1 MAKKRQSYTDLTS
14 LVLRLGL
21 GLMMIFGH
29 GLGKLQTLISGEVE
43 FVSLFSLPPEVNL
56 TLAMLAEF
64 LASIF
69 VVVGFKTRWAS
80 IPVIITM
87 FIAAFVVH
95 AQDAFFMM
103 KAAGD
108 GSKEFAMLYLVG
120 FLAIALIGS
129 GKYSLDY
136 VTQKQK

>member
-1 MAKKRQSYTDLTS
+1 MLKNSSSYTDVAS
-14 LVLRLGL
+14 FVLRIGL

-29 GLGKLQTLISGEVE
+29 GLGKLQSLIGGNVE
-43 FVSLFSLPPEVNL
+43 FVSLFGLPPEVNL
-56 TLAMLAEF
+56 TLATLAEF

-69 VVVGFKTRWAS
+69 VVIGYKTRLAS

-87 FIAAFVVH
+87 FVAGFVVH
-95 AQDAFFMM
+95 WQDAFFMM
-103 KAAGD
+103 NADGG

-120 FLAIALIGS
+120 FLAIALLGS

-136 VTQKQK
+136 VTQKRK

>member
-1 MAKKRQSYTDLTS
+1 MAKNISSYTDLAS

-29 GLGKLQTLISGEVE
+29 GLGKLQSLIGGNVE
-43 FVSLFSLPPEVNL
+43 FVSLFGLPPEVNL

-69 VVVGFKTRWAS
+69 VVIGFKSRLAS

-87 FIAAFVVH
+87 FVAAFVVH
-95 AQDAFFMM
+95 WQDAFFMM
-103 KAAGD
+103 NAGGG
-108 GSKEFAMLYLVG
+108 GSKEFAMIYLVG
-120 FLAIALIGS
+120 FLAIALLGS

-136 VTQKQK
+136 VIQKR

>member
-1 MAKKRQSYTDLTS
+1 MAKNMSSYTNLAS

-29 GLGKLQTLISGEVE
+29 GLGKLQSLIGGDVE
-43 FVSLFSLPPEVNL
+43 FVSLFGLPPEVNL

-69 VVVGFKTRWAS
+69 VAIGFKTRLAS

-87 FIAAFVVH
+87 FVAAFVVH
-95 AQDAFFMM
+95 WQDALFMM
-103 KAAGD
+103 NADGG
-108 GSKEFAMLYLVG
+108 GSKEFALLYLVG
-120 FLAIALIGS
+120 FLAIALLDS

-136 VTQKQK
+136 VIQKRN